1 MALRPQAAPGLALL
15 LWALCRTAV
24 TVTTPEAVPREHQGH
39 CYQLAQERLAFEDAQ
54 AACGRWGGYLAQVPC
69 EETGTW
75 GALRRRRG
83 QMRGSSGGWWVS
95 KGPTKPVVAGAQPHL
110 HGAHHQPP
118 TCTFLSNLGLLQ
130 EATGPTCRQRHPFIC
145 EFGPVEGGE
154 CPSKVARSANSSRP
168 WQKQKSQ
175 LDLTSMGRRPQ
186 RLMRRHLGDKQ
197 KYPETS
203 AIWEALQD
211 VVPRTWQQ
219 ELLQRLTLPVNNG
232 AWSASELEEEVGF
245 LQAVSEDLLKR
256 RPPASP
262 HWHLLS
268 LLAVHGTSRLL
279 QVILGPCSPNVNIQH
294 EALTGPLM
302 QILHKLEQALQ
313 ELGGSSDAIT
323 METPLISIYTHRVNS
338 SRLGNMA
345 FSFPGKPWAA
355 RVILPEQS
363 ALGAVM
369 PQDIPVDVQM
379 VSFLGSPFP
388 LSSGQGVTGAVAEL
402 NLLSEG
408 SQISV
413 SNLST
418 PVQIFLPRVVPTAPA
433 EPAAF
438 LSPGEALLLT
448 VNVTWTGGSLMIH
461 AHLDPVGPL
470 ELFLQPS
477 EQLREP
483 IEPNV
488 GLDGYTWLVKEEVLR
503 DLRGTLQFLVVP
515 LNLSASQGPAT
526 LHVSTYG
533 IQCISRHLP
542 DAQWREAGCKV
553 GESSSLAEGHCLCT
567 HLSFFGSSFWVAPVQ
582 LDVVRTAEYFGQVHK
597 NPVLVMALGVVY
609 ALYLVGVAWARWL
622 DTRPLLQV
630 RPALL
635 SDDDPCAQYG
645 YLLQIFLHGQQKA
658 PGGSPCQVCI
668 CLQGSSG
675 VSKSRRLPL
684 NASLFLLRE
693 PYPLGELQSIWLWQE
708 PHSAPQLP
716 WSVCPEAASAEHA
729 IILPLSEWV
738 IQRWLLC
745 QGAHPQAS
753 EKRRGEGGQHT
764 WHSSSREASCLC
776 LAGLSSKW
784 GTRSTSLLPGTHYP
798 SPSLRHIAHIT
809 VRDLQQNRRFHFS
822 CQPWLV
828 PAAGAPHSTAKHFLA
843 APQHQPTA
851 FWPIFR
857 QRTLSGLR
865 EEHTVL
871 TVLLT
876 RTGHGRPVTRVQ
888 GLSCCFC
895 LLLCSAL
902 VSLMFWEVPHES
914 PELLRVGSCF
924 SLSWKDIM
932 ISVESALI
940 TFPVNLLLVFIF
952 RHAEP
957 RRSHARPGLAMAV
970 PSAPA
975 SPTTLDTVHESLRG
989 AVETLSKASKQ
1000 SQQLLHPDMD
1010 LEELLQWL
1018 ARFIH
1023 PDPGEEE
1030 EAAGREPKI
1039 SSVAPSPNAL
1049 HQTYCNR
1056 YLLLKLQHISRLLG
1070 ELELGVPTA
1079 KHPPALQQRVEEMA
1093 RRLEEAYP
1101 AEPPPHA
1108 FLLLLH
1114 SRRWHLPWWGTWVGW
1129 ALLVSLSA
1137 VATFFAL
1144 LYGFHY
1150 GKESTERWLI
1160 STAISMGQALFV
1172 LQPLKVISFAIFC
1185 ALILKKAEDE
1195 DEADLDLEDRLCSLQ

>member
-1 MALRPQAAPGLALL
+1 MSAQPKDMLSICLYRI
-15 LWALCRTAV
+15 
-24 TVTTPEAVPREHQGH
+24 TTPTFTNEA
-39 CYQLAQERLAFEDAQ
+39 
-54 AACGRWGGYLAQVPC
+54 
-69 EETGTW
+69 
-75 GALRRRRG
+75 
-83 QMRGSSGGWWVS
+83 
-95 KGPTKPVVAGAQPHL
+95 
-110 HGAHHQPP
+110 
-118 TCTFLSNLGLLQ
+118 
-130 EATGPTCRQRHPFIC
+130 
-145 EFGPVEGGE
+145 
-154 CPSKVARSANSSRP
+154 
-168 WQKQKSQ
+168 
-175 LDLTSMGRRPQ
+175 
-186 RLMRRHLGDKQ
+186 
-197 KYPETS
+197 S
-203 AIWEALQD
+203 AIREALQD

-262 HWHLLS
+262 HWHLLN

-279 QVILGPCSPNVNIQH
+279 QVILGPCSPNVNIQQH
-294 EALTGPLM
+294 EALTGTLM

-345 FSFPGKPWAA
+345 FSFPGNPWAA

-363 ALGAVM
+363 ALGSIM
-369 PQDIPVDVQM
+369 PQNIPVDVQM

-388 LSSGQGVTGAVAEL
+388 PSSEQGVTGAVAEL

-418 PVQIFLPRVVPTAPA
+418 PVQIFLPWVVPSAPA

-448 VNVTWTGGSLMIH
+448 ANVTWTGGSLMIH

-483 IEPNV
+483 IEPNI

-503 DLRGTLQFLVVP
+503 DLRGALQFLVVP

-533 IQCISRHLP
+533 IQCVSRHLP
-542 DAQWREAGCKV
+542 DAQWQEAGCKV

-582 LDVVRTAEYFGQVHK
+582 LDVVRTAEYFSQVNK
-597 NPVLVMALGVVY
+597 NPVLVVVLGVVY

-622 DTRPLLQV
+622 DTRPLHQAGPV
-630 RPALL
+630 LL

-645 YLLQIFLHGQQKA
+645 YLLQMCLHGQQKA

-675 VSKSRRLPL
+675 VSKPRRLPL
-684 NASLFLLRE
+684 DTSLFLLRE

-716 WSVCPEAASAEHA
+716 W
-729 IILPLSEWV
+729 
-738 IQRWLLC
+738 
-745 QGAHPQAS
+745 
-753 EKRRGEGGQHT
+753 
-764 WHSSSREASCLC
+764 
-776 LAGLSSKW
+776 
-784 GTRSTSLLPGTHYP
+784 
-798 SPSLRHIAHIT
+798 HIAHIT
-809 VRDLQQNRRFHFS
+809 VRDLQQSRRFHFS
-822 CQPWLV
+822 CQPWHVL
-828 PAAGAPHSTAKHFLA
+828 AAGAPHSTAQHFLA
-843 APQHQPTA
+843 APQHQLTA

-888 GLSCCFC
+888 GLSCGFC

-902 VSLMFWEVPHES
+902 VSLMFWEVPHDS
-914 PELLRVGSCF
+914 PELLSVGSCF

-957 RRSHARPGLAMAV
+957 RKSHAKPGLATAV

-1039 SSVAPSPNAL
+1039 SSVASSPDAL

-1056 YLLLKLQHISRLLG
+1056 YLLLKLRHISRLLG

-1093 RRLEEAYP
+1093 RRLELASP
-1101 AEPPPHA
+1101 IR
-1108 FLLLLH
+1108 
-1114 SRRWHLPWWGTWVGW
+1114 SRSIRRWHLPWWGAWVGW

-1137 VATFFAL
+1137 VATFFSL

-1195 DEADLDLEDRLCSLQ
+1195 DEAALDLEDRLCSLQ